1 MKKKKL
7 VIFTL
12 AAISTAALSA
22 VACTTEDG
30 HKHSYSVRQGATQ
43 HWEQCDCGD
52 KKNYGDHVD
61 LLTNGTQNNTP
72 DGKCDVCDYDVGLP
86 VAKHKVT
93 FDMKGYGEQVEAQ
106 SVEEGGKAVKP
117 ADPVHTGYDFLGW
130 YADESFQTPFDF
142 NAPVTAPKTVYAH
155 WVLHVEE
162 GKVAIM
168 FDMHGHGEQVDAQ
181 SVNEGDKATKPD
193 DPTCNGYEFIGWYS
207 DAECT
212 KEFNF
217 DSVLTEDTTI
227 YAKWEKLH
235 VTGDCENDAV
245 ILTLNSQRML
255 AFGDLDKLYFKFTA
269 EVKGRFTLNFANLN
283 SRKCRYTTDKDD
295 DGVYYSAANGV
306 KSVSLEKG
314 ESVIIILDCPDGAV
328 ANDVKVGLIVNETT
342 DEPLPATGWESGKFA
357 SDNGNTVLVFDR
369 DKKQV
374 TLNSSTTPVTY
385 VGGDANVVKFS
396 VDEKNYELKETATG
410 YSLYETFGK
419 TELLLNKVVEAE
431 LSDFVGVYQKD
442 GKEICIYASGGGYI
456 KDGAVTN
463 RFYADFEGTRF
474 DTVLCRVVFR
484 NEYNI
489 SIVKDSDGA
498 TVAVL
503 LNGETYNRTGDPG
516 IEVPQKLP
524 LPNEIEL
531 VGAIQSIKN
540 INGYQTWG
548 NSRSVTI
555 KNYDGEK
562 YTVIGYK
569 KDPVLDKDGEPVLDK
584 DGNPEMTAF
593 YEVTYDLKIIGE
605 GDDIRVELYNTSG
618 TLVDTLVKKQ
628 IVLKD
633 LVTDGSILT
642 LNRDEFTNNN
652 GFFKVTETGEYKITS
667 LGDQNGS
674 CKDYLFIFVDVP
686 ADTKNINGCKSY
698 DFNLT
703 DTQVVKLTAG
713 TLLCLNIGNF
723 GSSSTSASIKVEKNV
738 QEELTMGVEK
748 FTLESP
754 VSGKSYKV
762 IFNAPAAGTYKICG
776 AKSTDSVDSHVIG
789 YKVNGV
795 DYGFVNL
802 SWKQGMSNDNPW
814 GTFEVTEDNL
824 TATIEFK
831 GIKCDLIWFEIKSD
845 SIGSEDCTE
854 LNVTNGQGSVSAS
867 GDYKYTG
874 ISSFADAYGLKFTSD
889 YEFKIVCDGKEFTG
903 NDISAITL
911 SDAQLKMGFTLTTSD
926 EVNYKVV
933 TEPGTETNPYEFTG
947 TGAYNVEINKP
958 QTKIYVSVTAED
970 EDLLL
975 SLGTFKYYGDAS
987 FAYFIYEGK
996 YYGYDAD
1003 YNPYAQTEL
1012 KLPAYSTI
1020 TVMVGCSNEYV
1031 TTKILPVILRPDFSV
1046 NAKDVN
1052 FAKVEGT
1059 DNYTASTGM
1068 IIGSNNYHIVSTY
1081 GSNVTVTAS
1090 KNFTVTLG
1098 NGTKLTTFEES
1109 STKFTVIIP
1118 AGENIYFNINSSAA
1132 LTVNMQVTAKEGSAV
1147 KPYDLTLTDGS
1158 FTMVMSANSTVYFTS
1173 KVSGCFMR
1181 SYGYAFILTLNGV
1194 QLNSVKSFTL
1204 EVGDVLVCTNNT
1216 AYSSKLELEYSIPD
1230 DYVGKE
1236 YTYNVDGEDKTL
1248 RFGQRALTADGVDY
1262 GLKEQNGNVYTFVK
1276 YGDDSAT
1283 VTVTFGDTLLFGDK
1297 TLTEKVEEPPATNL
1311 FVYTGNDGE
1320 GFSATM
1326 TVNED
1331 FTSAE
1336 IVTNLGGLYTV
1347 TLKLEED
1354 GSYSFSDA
1362 PENHNYQSVWGTI
1375 SADKNSVAYNDGYCT
1390 FIMSK
1395 H

>member
-86 VAKHKVT
+86 VAKHTVT

-155 WVLHVEE
+155 WILHVEE

-419 TELLLNKVVEAE
+419 IELLLNKVVEAE

-524 LPNEIEL
+524 LPDSMEF
-531 VGAIQSIKN
+531 VGANESIN
-540 INGYQTWG
+540 CSYGYQKW
-548 NSRSVTI
+548 
-555 KNYDGEK
+555 KNAYQVNVVDYDGEF
-562 YTVIGYK
+562 YTVKNGNKTYNLKITGTEE
-569 KDPVLDKDGEPVLDK
+569 EPV
-584 DGNPEMTAF
+584 
-593 YEVTYDLKIIGE
+593 I
-605 GDDIRVELYNTSG
+605 ELYIST
-618 TLVDTLVKKQ
+618 TLYDTLQVKKTV
-628 IVLKD
+628 IKD

-642 LNRDEFTNNN
+642 LNCDEFTNNN

-674 CKDYLFIFVDVP
+674 CKNQLFIYIDVP
-686 ADTKNINGCKSY
+686 ADTKNPNGCNSY
-698 DFNLT
+698 DFNQT

-723 GSSSTSASIKVEKNV
+723 ASSSTSASIKVEKYV
-738 QEELTMGVEK
+738 PEALTMGVGSLTIENPTQNK
-748 FTLESP
+748 EYAVT
-754 VSGKSYKV
+754 
-762 IFNAPAAGTYKICG
+762 FNAPAAGKYLICG
-776 AKSTDSVDSHVIG
+776 TKTN
-789 YKVNGV
+789 NGV
-795 DYGFVNL
+795 VGYAVRYSINGTYYGYNPS
-802 SWKQGMSNDNPW
+802 SWRYEGMSLDNPW
-814 GTFEVTEDNL
+814 VSFEVTEGNL
-824 TATIEFK
+824 DVPLTIMMPSM
-831 GIKCDLIWFEIKSD
+831 GMAIGFEIKPD
-845 SIGSEDCTE
+845 SSSSKDYTE

-874 ISSFADAYGLKFTSD
+874 IPSFADAYGLKFTSD

-903 NDISAITL
+903 NDINAITL

-926 EVNYKVV
+926 QVNYKVV

-947 TGAYNVEINKP
+947 AGTYNVAINKT
-958 QTKIYVSVTAED
+958 QTKIYVSVTAEY

-975 SLGTFKYYGDAS
+975 SLGTFDCFGEPS

-1012 KLPAYSTI
+1012 KVPAYSTI

-1031 TTKILPVILRPDFSV
+1031 TTKELPVILRPDLSV

-1158 FTMVMSANSTVYFTS
+1158 FTMLMSSNSTLYFTS

-1276 YGDDSAT
+1276 YGDDSAI